1 MARTVLTLL
10 FLLSFSLVPA
20 VFSEAG
26 AQMTDQAYVVSDVK
40 VDTLAESAV
49 IARNKAFGE
58 AQKLAFKTLAAR
70 YYSPE
75 EMANFVPPNA
85 QTIAG
90 MVQDFEL
97 VNEQFSKKR
106 YIGTYT
112 FRFKANAV
120 NYFFK
125 RPQQYRGD
133 VVQVSRSGL
142 MILPFFQQG
151 GTTVLWD
158 PLKNPWLAAWQKTEL
173 AGNPALVLPLGDV
186 SDMMDVQDSQLV
198 TYNAAGLKR
207 MLSRYDARDAAIVVA
222 KFDPANNKDP
232 LVIDIY
238 RTDRRA
244 AELIKTLSVPVGSA
258 KVLSQ
263 LLAQAVPVAK
273 EALAGNWKLETI
285 VEDVQSAEQSVTM
298 APVAKPYT
306 PLAGQVRVQTRFNN
320 IAEWLAIR
328 RSLNTIPALTGVKI
342 VALKANEAVVDLTY
356 SDWPSLNSGLTAN
369 GLTISGTGVGNY
381 QLMRQPSATPNPLPY
396 R

>member
-10 FLLSFSLVPA
+10 FLLSFLLIPA
-20 VFSEAG
+20 AFSG
-26 AQMTDQAYVVSDVK
+26 AQAQSASQSYVVNDVK

-49 IARNKAFGE
+49 KARNKAFGD
-58 AQKLAFKTLAAR
+58 AQKAAFMTLAAR

-75 EMANFVPPNA
+75 EMTTFVAPDA
-85 QTIAG
+85 KTIAG

-112 FRFKANAV
+112 IRFKANAV
-120 NYFFK
+120 NYYFK
-125 RPQQYRGD
+125 RPQQYAGD
-133 VVQVSRSGL
+133 VVEVNRAGL
-142 MILPFFQQG
+142 LILPFFQQA
-151 GTTVLWD
+151 TSTVLWD
-158 PLKNPWLAAWQKTEL
+158 PLKNPWLAAWQKTDL
-173 AGNPALVLPLGDV
+173 TGNPTLVLPLGDV
-186 SDMMDVQDSQLV
+186 SDIMDVHDDQLA

-207 MLSRYDARDAAIVVA
+207 MLSRYAARDAVIVVA
-222 KFDPANNKDP
+222 KFDPANTKDP
-232 LVIDIY
+232 LTVDIY
-238 RTDRRA
+238 RTDRRK
-244 AELIKTLSVPVGSA
+244 AEIIKTLSVPVGSA

-263 LLAQAVPVAK
+263 LLAQAVPLVK
-273 EALAGNWKLETI
+273 EELAGNWKLETI
-285 VEDVQSAEQSVTM
+285 VEDVPSAAAVTV
-298 APVAKPYT
+298 APEAKPYT

-342 VALKANEAVVDLTY
+342 VALKANEAVVDLSY
-356 SDWPSLNSGLTAN
+356 SDWPSMNSGLTSK

-381 QLMRQPSATPNPLPY
+381 QLTRQAATQPNPIPY